1 MHLWEGRTADVFGV
15 RIQAGLG
22 TYHTYIGRCLPL
34 LNKKGGER
42 LGGLGKKCHFVL
54 SNHLTI

>member
-1 MHLWEGRTADVFGV
+1 MHLWEGRTAEVFGV
-15 RIQAGLG
+15 RMQAGLG

-42 LGGLGKKCHFVL
+42 LGGLGKKAT
-54 SNHLTI
+54 SYSLTT